1 MQNVSICQLNATT
14 YTIQCTYLNGSDSRG
29 CVFVLV
35 SREEEVEDITG
46 TIPRSNRDG
55 VAIEL
60 SDIMDFNVVLAFD
73 LEEGNAI
80 STVPLSVTI
89 GAATSVCPTA
99 GMHEAHLLI
108 LLVEGL
114 VCENT
119 STQIIEG
126 RCDDGSVHCPRSIK
140 VCL

>member
-1 MQNVSICQLNATT
+1 MDPRGVHHGELAFVTPVKYNFHFLFVATTDVQNVSICQLNTTT
-14 YTIQCTYLNGSDSRG
+14 YTIQCIYLNGSDSRG
-29 CVFVLV
+29 CVFILV

-46 TIPRSNRDG
+46 TIPRSNHNG

-89 GAATSVCPTA
+89 RAATSVCPTA
-99 GMHEAHLLI
+99 GRH
-108 LLVEGL
+108 
-114 VCENT
+114 
-119 STQIIEG
+119 
-126 RCDDGSVHCPRSIK
+126 
-140 VCL
+140 